1 MVKLIRIASDDNG
14 IFRSNFQNDIIVEP
28 QSKMALLNATFKVDF
43 ESLNIT
49 PQNNQI
55 TVETQSG
62 SGIPGGLG
70 DLEITSYTNSQE
82 QQDKL
87 LKNILATLNSCLDGQ
102 GFADFP
108 NNNGSQFNIRQIG
121 EKKRIEFRYT
131 PFVNPLFLP
140 GKEDT
145 DGDSIFNIDSSI
157 TNVFINSGNG
167 TYLTTISKQP
177 GQQNTEG
184 TDNNIITG
192 SAKLC
197 SGNGLMVITM
207 TSTDLGSGLQNN
219 GFGFGL
225 TNSKLTDFMEAGE
238 TIPEAKRG
246 FEMRF
251 NRATETYKI
260 RKPGETTE
268 TDTGVLPLLVFG
280 GNNFDHD
287 FFYYERNAGFL
298 EGGVCQVVATSHLNL
313 VSGSPWIQSGTGTQ
327 ENFDTTNLGDIA
339 TYRRT
344 QVGSTV
350 EQWWETTS
358 STGWNI
364 YFNGPPT
371 STDTADALATADLTT
386 GVITIT
392 GLGVDFTPS
401 GGLPP
406 TVIVKTPTKTP
417 FFQEVLN
424 DDELDLYP
432 YIYLNGGPGFMT
444 LTGFNMTIDP
454 WVNQDYNSNPNDD
467 SPYWGITGLDE
478 AGNIHNAFTNG
489 FDNTYRNNWI
499 NAKDE
504 NKLNIPDEN
513 DRWVGTPRTFAIKMH
528 KDVWNFLGFTNLP
541 NLSSAKYSEFKG
553 DIGINKQQNCWSF
566 FTASD
571 DFSNSLSD
579 SFLLESRTLQLDSFD
594 ASQVS
599 YTDTDADS
607 YINPQSDKQG
617 RRKNILMTIP
627 VNDNVTG
634 LVEYDSN
641 TPIYIDINNANRL
654 NQKTL
659 NFQILDKNFNQIK
672 TSDESS
678 ILTILIKGPNE

>member
-14 IFRSNFQNDIIVEP
+14 IFKSNFQNDIIVEP
-28 QSKMALLNATFKVDF
+28 QSKMALLNATFKVAF
-43 ESLNIT
+43 ETLNIT
-49 PQNNQI
+49 SENNKI

-62 SGIPGGLG
+62 SGYPGGTA
-70 DLEITSYTNSQE
+70 DLEKTSYSNSQE

-87 LKNILATLNSCLDGQ
+87 LKNILATLNSCLDGD
-102 GFADFP
+102 GFGDFA
-108 NNNGSQFNIRQIG
+108 NNNGSQFNIREIG
-121 EKKRIEFRYT
+121 EKKRIEYRYS
-131 PFVNPLFLP
+131 PFLNPLFLP
-140 GKEDT
+140 SKENPF
-145 DGDSIFNIDSSI
+145 GDSIFNVDSAI
-157 TNVFINSGNG
+157 TNVFTNPNSF
-167 TYLTTISKQP
+167 LTTISKQQ
-177 GQQNTEG
+177 GQPNAEG
-184 TDNNIITG
+184 TSNNIITG

-207 TSTDLGSGLQNN
+207 TSTDLGSGLQDN

-225 TNSKLTDFMEAGE
+225 TRHKLTDFMEAGE
-238 TIPEAKRG
+238 EIPEARRG

-260 RKPGETTE
+260 RKPDETTE

-287 FFYYERNAGFL
+287 FFYYERNGKL
-298 EGGVCQVVATSHLNL
+298 IEGGVCQVVTTSYLNL
-313 VSGSPWIQSGTGTQ
+313 PAGNPWIQSGVGTQ
-327 ENFDTTNLGDIA
+327 ENFDTTDLGDIA

-344 QVGSTV
+344 QIGSTV
-350 EQWWETTS
+350 EQWWEATS
-358 STGWNI
+358 ASEWNV
-364 YFNGPPT
+364 YNNKPSEG
-371 STDTADALATADLTT
+371 DAPDVLASADLAT

-392 GLGVDFTPS
+392 GLGITFTPS

-417 FFQEVLN
+417 FFSEVLN

-432 YIYLNGGPGFMT
+432 YIYLNGGAGFMT
-444 LTGFNMTIDP
+444 LTDFNMTLDP

-467 SPYWGITGLDE
+467 SPYWDITGLNKV
-478 AGNIHNAFTNG
+478 GNIHNAFTNG
-489 FDNTYRNNWI
+489 FGNIYINNWI
-499 NAKDE
+499 NATGL
-504 NKLNIPDEN
+504 NKLKIPDEN
-513 DRWVGTPRTFAIKMH
+513 DRWVGTPKTFAIKMH
-528 KDVWNFLGFTNLP
+528 KDIWNFLGFNNLP
-541 NLSSAKYSEFKG
+541 NLNVLKYSEFKA

-566 FTASD
+566 ITGSD

-579 SFLLESRTLQLDSFD
+579 NFLIESRTLPLDSFD

-599 YTDTDADS
+599 YTETGS
-607 YINPQSDKQG
+607 NSNINPTSDKQG

-627 VNDNVTG
+627 VNNNVTG

-659 NFQILDKNFNQIK
+659 NFQILDKNFNKIL
-672 TSDESS
+672 TSDDSS

>member
-14 IFRSNFQNDIIVEP
+14 IFKSNFQNDIILEA
-28 QSKMALLNATFKVDF
+28 QSKMALLNATFKVAF
-43 ESLNIT
+43 ETLNIT
-49 PQNNQI
+49 SENNEI

-62 SGIPGGLG
+62 SGFNPGTA
-70 DLEITSYTNSQE
+70 DLEKTSYSNSQE

-87 LKNILATLNSCLDGQ
+87 LNNILATLNSCLDGP
-102 GFADFP
+102 GFGAFP
-108 NNNGSQFNIRQIG
+108 NNNGSQFNIREIG
-121 EKKRIEFRYT
+121 EKKRIEYRYS
-131 PFVNPLFLP
+131 PFLNPLFLP
-140 GKEDT
+140 SKENPF
-145 DGDSIFNIDSSI
+145 GDSIFNVDSAI
-157 TNVFINSGNG
+157 TNVFTNPNSF
-167 TYLTTISKQP
+167 LTTISKQP
-177 GQQNTEG
+177 GQPNAVG
-184 TDNNIITG
+184 TSNNIITG

-207 TSTDLGSGLQNN
+207 TSTASASGLQDN

-225 TNSKLTDFMEAGE
+225 TSSKLTDFMEAGE
-238 TIPEAKRG
+238 SIPEARRG

-268 TDTGVLPLLVFG
+268 IDTGVLPLLVFG

-287 FFYYERNAGFL
+287 FFYYERNGKL
-298 EGGVCQVVATSHLNL
+298 IEGGVCQVVVTSHLNL
-313 VSGSPWIQSGTGTQ
+313 PAGNAWIQSGTGTQ
-327 ENFDTTNLGDIA
+327 ENFDTTDLGEIA

-344 QVGSTV
+344 QVGTTL
-350 EQWWETTS
+350 EEWWEATS
-358 STGWNI
+358 NTDWNI
-364 YFNGPPT
+364 YFTGPPIAGQ
-371 STDTADALATADLTT
+371 TADALATTDLTT

-392 GLGVDFTPS
+392 GLGIDFTPS

-417 FFQEVLN
+417 FFEEFLN

-454 WVNQDYNSNPNDD
+454 WINQDYNSNPNDD
-467 SPYWGITGLDE
+467 SPYWDITGLNE
-478 AGNIHNAFTNG
+478 VGNIHNAFTNG
-489 FDNTYRNNWI
+489 FDNTYTNNWI
-499 NAKDE
+499 NARAL
-504 NKLNIPDEN
+504 NKLNIPDQN
-513 DRWVGTPRTFAIKMH
+513 DRWVGTPKTFAIKMH
-528 KDVWNFLGFTNLP
+528 KDIWNFLGFKNLP
-541 NLSSAKYSEFKG
+541 NLNVGKYSEFKV

-566 FTASD
+566 ITGSD
-571 DFSNSLSD
+571 DFSNMLSD
-579 SFLLESRTLQLDSFD
+579 NFLIESRTLPLDSFD

-599 YTDTDADS
+599 YTETGSTS
-607 YINPQSDKQG
+607 YINPTSDKQG

-627 VNDNVTG
+627 VNNNATG

-641 TPIYIDINNANRL
+641 TPIFIDINNANRL

-659 NFQILDKNFNQIK
+659 NFQILDKNFNKIK

-678 ILTILIKGPNE
+678 ILTLLIKGPNE